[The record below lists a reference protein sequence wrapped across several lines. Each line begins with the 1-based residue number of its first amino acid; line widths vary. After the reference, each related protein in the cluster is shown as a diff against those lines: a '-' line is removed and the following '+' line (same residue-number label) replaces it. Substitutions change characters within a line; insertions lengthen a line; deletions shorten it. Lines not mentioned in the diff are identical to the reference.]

1 MIEKSVT
8 LMAFLLISPLN
19 LVSQKNTVF
28 VILKL
33 KNKVNT
39 LCYKNSFLC
48 WRERTKLVQIV
59 PSNIK
64 NKTNL
69 NQIK

>member
-8 LMAFLLISPLN
+8 LMAFLLISPSN
-19 LVSQKNTVF
+19 LVSQKNAVF

-39 LCYKNSFLC
+39 LCYEFSVLEGEDETCTDSTF
-48 WRERTKLVQIV
+48 EYTV
-59 PSNIK
+59 K